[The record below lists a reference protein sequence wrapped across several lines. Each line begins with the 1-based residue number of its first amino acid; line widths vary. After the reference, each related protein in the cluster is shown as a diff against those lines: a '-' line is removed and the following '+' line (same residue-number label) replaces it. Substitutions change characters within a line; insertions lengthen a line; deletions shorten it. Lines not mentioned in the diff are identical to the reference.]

1 MSNSYRLVRF
11 AAVAVLSL
19 ASLPALPQHAT
30 DAAAPPHG
38 NPAELTFAVVEGTTI
53 PAAQYNAALT
63 EQIRQ
68 KFYHGKPPEAEV
80 DKVRRDVGQ
89 RLINEILFEHEAKKL
104 GIAPDSEKVDA
115 EIAKYEARYSDSP
128 VWKERRETVLPA
140 LRAKLER
147 DSLRDRIEAHV
158 KNLPEPDEAE
168 VRAYYDKHPDKFTEP
183 EQVHLA
189 MILLKV
195 DPSSPT
201 SVWQLA
207 EDEARKIIDRIA
219 KGESFEDLAALHSG
233 DPSADQG
240 GDLGYIHRG
249 MVPEALHLELDSLK
263 DGDISNPIR
272 LLEGFAV
279 FKLLDRK
286 PSVHHSFERVQ
297 ERATGL
303 LARER
308 SEEAWTNYLENLSK
322 NYRVEINTQAFPVFA
337 DVTG

>member
-1 MSNSYRLVRF
+1 MSYSHRFARF
-11 AAVAVLSL
+11 AAAAALSVA
-19 ASLPALPQHAT
+19 AIPALSQHPA
-30 DAAAPPHG
+30 DAAAPPHAIA
-38 NPAELTFAVVEGTTI
+38 AEQTFAVVEGTTI

-80 DKVRRDVGQ
+80 DEVRRDVGR
-89 RLINEILFEHEAKKL
+89 RLINEILFEHEAKKF
-104 GIAPDSEKVDA
+104 GIAPDTEKVDA

-147 DSLRDRIEAHV
+147 DSLRERLEAHV
-158 KNLPEPDEAE
+158 KSLPEPTEAE
-168 VRAYYDKHPDKFTEP
+168 VRAFYEKHPDKFTEP
-183 EQVHLA
+183 EQVRLG
-189 MILLKV
+189 MILLRV

-207 EDEARKIIDRIA
+207 EEEAQKIIDRIA

-263 DGDISNPIR
+263 NGDISKPIR
-272 LLEGFAV
+272 ILEGFAV

-286 PSVHHSFERVQ
+286 PAVHHTFERVQ

-308 SEEAWTNYLENLSK
+308 SEEAWTRYLENLSK
-322 NYRVEINTQAFPVFA
+322 RYQVEINTKAFPVFA